1 MSDLLSKYKSHFP
14 EIESLYDYQVTVLN
28 LLRKKKN
35 TLSIIP
41 TGGGKSL
48 IYQLAAMDLDGIAL
62 VISPLLALMEEQVN
76 ELNELRSIPALALNS
91 NIPFTEQRQVLRNLK
106 DEAYKL
112 IYVSP
117 ERLQNPFFRASL
129 IASGANVSMIVVD
142 EAHCISQWGS
152 SFRPDYS
159 QIMTFVD
166 FLKENE
172 QSPFLYCLT
181 ATLAKE
187 AREDIVREFK
197 INNDQVFI
205 SQNLIRSNLKL
216 HFQQVSKE
224 KEKENRLR
232 DFLTE
237 HKPTKTII
245 YLYSQRECEN
255 YADSFSDNYTT
266 DYFHAGRDPEEKKEV
281 YEQFL
286 GNQIEV
292 LFATTAFGMGINIS
306 DIESVVHLHIPNSI
320 EEYYQQVGRG
330 WRKKSEL
337 KQCQCLALWSE
348 VNFERRR
355 GNLESQK
362 FNLDYLQKTFK
373 ALIGGAKAKR
383 IGQVVNKD
391 KDAFLS
397 SEHNLQLLKYKLEKH
412 SILRTIGETNGT
424 PLTIKL
430 KNNTDLWNQ
439 IIQTAIDGMDSFSFV
454 SKSLK
459 IQIEDI
465 IKHLYEQD
473 LKGNI
478 EKLPAMK
485 KDIYFELLTLELND
499 TVGQEIIKEIND
511 EIDFRIS
518 QLEELQELFSS
529 KNHEKKLNQ
538 TLR

>member
-1 MSDLLSKYKSHFP
+1 MTDLLLKYKSHFP
-14 EIESLYDYQVTVLN
+14 EIDALYDYQVKVLS
-28 LLRKKKN
+28 LIHKRKN

-48 IYQLAAMDLDGIAL
+48 IYQLASMELDGITL

-76 ELNELRSIPALALNS
+76 ELNKLRGIPSLALNS
-91 NIPFTEQRQVLRNLK
+91 NISFPEQRQILRNLK

-129 IASGANVSMIVVD
+129 IASGAKISMIVVD

-152 SFRPDYS
+152 SFRPDYG

-197 INNDQVFI
+197 INKDQVFV
-205 SQNLIRSNLKL
+205 SKNLIRANLKL

-224 KEKENRLR
+224 EEKEDHLR
-232 DFLTE
+232 DFLE
-237 HKPTKTII
+237 KHKPAKTIG
-245 YLYSQRECEN
+245 YLYSKRECEN
-255 YADSFSDNYTT
+255 YADSLSDSYRTN
-266 DYFHAGRDPEEKKEV
+266 YFHAGRESEEKQVV

-286 GNQIEV
+286 RNQIEV
-292 LFATTAFGMGINIS
+292 LFATTAFGMGINIP
-306 DIESVVHLHIPNSI
+306 DIESVIHIHIPNSI

-337 KQCQCLALWSE
+337 KECQCLALWSE
-348 VNFERRR
+348 VNFDRRKE
-355 GNLESQK
+355 NLESQK
-362 FNLDYLQKTFK
+362 FNMDYLQKTFK
-373 ALIGGAKAKR
+373 ALIGGAKVKE

-430 KNNTDLWNQ
+430 KDNTDLWNQ
-439 IIQTAIDGMDSFSFV
+439 IIQTASEGMDSFSFV
-454 SKSLK
+454 SKALK
-459 IQIEDI
+459 IRIEDI
-465 IKHLYEQD
+465 IKHLYKQD
-473 LKGNI
+473 LEGNI

-485 KDIYFELLTLELND
+485 KDIYFELLTLELD
-499 TVGQEIIKEIND
+499 VTISQEIVNEINK
-511 EIDFRIS
+511 EIDFRIT
-518 QLEELQELFSS
+518 QLEELKELFSS
-529 KNHEKKLNQ
+529 KNHQEKLNQ